1 VPRVCWEQI
10 VGLQTQRSVDP
21 APASFR
27 IALYEHAF
35 AAATKVAGLDD
46 NGRSLV
52 TRIRKDQ
59 QAVSEILYD
68 GERGLEQAQSEE
80 LEKVGQ

>member
-1 VPRVCWEQI
+1 MERVLAEEHERDKSTWTESA
-10 VGLQTQRSVDP
+10 GALQP
-21 APASFR
+21 
-27 IALYEHAF
+27 L
-35 AAATKVAGLDD
+35 AAATKVAGLGD

-59 QAVSEILYD
+59 QAVSEILYG
-68 GERGLEQAQSEE
+68 GERGLEQAPSEE